1 MLDEI
6 ECALKRFAGARV
18 ELAPPSPG
26 PSPPSKR
33 KDQPN
38 RSFGI
43 IFCQSVFAAIKLT
56 RDSYSSNKII
66 IVHNSGD
73 VNRYCNKNFS
83 NPFSRRDQ
91 RDRILLRKSC
101 SSPRSLTRIKINKQM
116 PSTLILLHLRYFMGA
131 AHFHWVLAMSV

>member
-56 RDSYSSNKII
+56 RDSYSSKKII
-66 IVHNSGD
+66 IVHNGGD

-91 RDRILLRKSC
+91 RDRILLWQSEFE
-101 SSPRSLTRIKINKQM
+101 S
-116 PSTLILLHLRYFMGA
+116 Y
-131 AHFHWVLAMSV
+131 